1 MNIFKKIE
9 IKIKNKFINS
19 KINIFIDEKAGRS
32 LPERE
37 TELKPEILIP
47 CFNHGK
53 YLKTALE
60 SIPPGTPT
68 TIINDCSTDDTLDII
83 KQLQNEYTFKLINNE
98 LNLNQAGSLN
108 KAIDSSDNN
117 LFIILNADDALN
129 NLAINI
135 TISTYERLPNIR
147 MLGAG
152 GITFTRDEL
161 LRFNHILPDI
171 LPYVPKYD
179 IFNID
184 KARKYKHLNDIN
196 MTMSGSSFL
205 KSAWIAVGGFLPYKQ
220 RVCSYDDRDFQ
231 MRVSSQ
237 FDVAIIEEPL
247 AFYRLDSSTGVSQ
260 Q

>member
-9 IKIKNKFINS
+9 IKIKNKFINK
-19 KINIFIDEKAGRS
+19 KINVFINEKIGHP
-32 LPERE
+32 LLERE

-47 CFNHGK
+47 CYNHGK

-60 SIPPGTPT
+60 SIPTGIPV
-68 TIINDCSTDDTLDII
+68 TIINDCSTDNSLDII
-83 KQLQNEYTFKLINNE
+83 KELQGIFHFKLINNE
-98 LNLNQAGSLN
+98 INLNQTGSLN
-108 KAIDSSDNN
+108 KAIENSVNN
-117 LFIILNADDALN
+117 LFIILNADDTLN
-129 NLAINI
+129 NMAINTI
-135 TISTYERLPNIR
+135 ISTYERLSNIR

-152 GITFTRDEL
+152 GITFTKNES
-161 LRFNHILPDI
+161 LRFNKTLPDT
-171 LPYVPKYD
+171 LPYVPRYD
-179 IFNID
+179 IFNLD
-184 KARKYKHLNDIN
+184 KARKYRRLNDIN

-231 MRVSSQ
+231 MRVSAL
-237 FDVAIIEEPL
+237 FDVAVIEEPL